1 MEFEPN
7 FPTINEVLTGN
18 TPRPFSLEDLRDFLR
33 RNQCIRILRYLE
45 EMKNYCDTYCTIY
58 VQLGP
63 LTGESWG
70 RPEIDMLFNFW
81 RNILSE
87 FLLPGS
93 PQEINLTEEEY
104 QEISVHFKASRPPSP
119 EVFDHITTR
128 LFIQMKD
135 RIFPSFLS
143 RFDP

>member
-1 MEFEPN
+1 MEFEQRL
-7 FPTINEVLTGN
+7 PTIDEVLSGD
-18 TPRPFSLEDLRDFLR
+18 TPRPFSLDDLRDFLR
-33 RNQCIRILRYLE
+33 HNQCIRILRYLE
-45 EMKNYCDTYCTIY
+45 EIKNYCDTYSTIY

-70 RPEIDMLFNFW
+70 RPEIDMLFNCW

-104 QEISVHFKASRPPSP
+104 REISTHIEASRPPSP

-135 RIFPSFLS
+135 CIFPSFLS
-143 RFDP
+143 RFD